1 MTPIKSRA
9 RLVDIQKRFR
19 NWRIDRPE
27 RGQRHQ
33 VPESLWEQA
42 LSLFPE
48 FSPSQICK
56 ALRLEPE
63 AFDERIDQKNKTK
76 TKTKSRK
83 PRKRSTNQG
92 APSFTV
98 AKVED
103 LMTGTNQNWSVSIK
117 RPDGCVLDLNG
128 CGEASMNALL
138 SQFLGGC

>member
-1 MTPIKSRA
+1 MTPIKSKA
-9 RLVDIQKRFR
+9 RLADVQKSFR

-33 VPESLWEQA
+33 VPENLWQQA
-42 LSLFPE
+42 LSLYPE

-56 ALRLEPE
+56 ALRLEPD
-63 AFDERIDQKNKTK
+63 AFNERIDQKSETK
-76 TKTKSRK
+76 IKKNRRK

-103 LMTGTNQNWSVSIK
+103 LMTGTNQKWSVSIK
-117 RPDGCVLDLNG
+117 RPDGCVLDLKG
-128 CGEASMNALL
+128 CGEASLNTLV
-138 SQFLGGC
+138 SQFLGGH